1 MGHYITNQRK
11 YFDCNGKRGK
21 EDCIKIKN
29 WSKGEQCTSFLN
41 LHYIVRKLLSDF
53 TVVNCSDPGFVEN
66 SIRHGQQN
74 FPESFKYG
82 SSVIYHCKK
91 GFYLLGSSTVT
102 CKANGLWDRSLP
114 KCLRKYQLILFFS
127 SEGQK
132 SHLSQGCM

>member
-1 MGHYITNQRK
+1 MHH
-11 YFDCNGKRGK
+11 
-21 EDCIKIKN
+21 
-29 WSKGEQCTSFLN
+29 FLN
-41 LHYIVRKLLSDF
+41 LHYIVRKLLFDF
-53 TVVNCSDPGFVEN
+53 TVVNCSDPGFMEN

-114 KCLRKYQLILFFS
+114 KCLRKYPTTVSFFFIRRPEISLITMMHVS
-127 SEGQK
+127 YSYSEFIV
-132 SHLSQGCM
+132 